1 MNSESRLPT
10 ENKSLEK
17 AEGKKKRPRGFAGD
31 IYNQLKPLNTS
42 DYFKQT
48 YGQDNYTI
56 LLQATD
62 DSHAAFTK
70 IANGSV
76 EVEDV
81 STKSDEIKN
90 LKPQAKV
97 ATSYDLF
104 LKLAMGKLKT
114 KDLIKLIFA
123 RKLKIKGLTKVLRF
137 VKYFK
142 VLSFIAKEQRKKAL
156 AENASPSTPT
166 DKNPLT

>member
-1 MNSESRLPT
+1 MNSESNLPT
-10 ENKSLEK
+10 DNKTLEK

-42 DYFKQT
+42 EYFKQT

-70 IANGSV
+70 IENGKV

-81 STKSDEIKN
+81 STKNEEFKQ

-114 KDLIKLIFA
+114 KDMIKLIFTG
-123 RKLKIKGLTKVLRF
+123 KLKIKGIKKVLHF

-142 VLSFIAKEQRKKAL
+142 VLSFIAKEQRKKAQI
-156 AENASPSTPT
+156 ENTSPPT
-166 DKNPLT
+166 SVEVNEPK